1 MAKCEQITT
10 LRRDASSHER
20 RAATSRPL
28 AWSRSRRPS
37 SPRSGCQCV
46 SKSGAEGS
54 RTHDHS
60 LGASQ
65 RIGAGRSTA
74 TAQPPGLVDDP
85 LDGDRGIDDGRP
97 RSLSAT
103 HRVRGRIRTVLSVAW
118 PFRVRRVAARLAAAR
133 RAKACRFFKTESDS
147 RRRIS
152 SSTDRPCARARVRR
166 ALATRSSRLRTLNS
180 AMLGRCHLTPP
191 GVNGRAAAT
200 SVGSRRACARPTP
213 TSASA
218 FPPAR
223 TLGDTCRPARWR
235 PRAARTSPRSRRSP
249 RSALQ
254 QGLSL
259 TANYTGE

>member
-1 MAKCEQITT
+1 MVEIEKAVFPAIGVPVREQ
-10 LRRDASSHER
+10 E
-20 RAATSRPL
+20 
-28 AWSRSRRPS
+28 WSRGESNPRPQPGREPENRSREERGRRP
-37 SPRSGCQCV
+37 
-46 SKSGAEGS
+46 A
-54 RTHDHS
+54 
-60 LGASQ
+60 
-65 RIGAGRSTA
+65 
-74 TAQPPGLVDDP
+74 PGLVDDP

-97 RSLSAT
+97 RPLSAT

-223 TLGDTCRPARWR
+223 TLGDTCRPAMWR

-259 TANYTGE
+259 TANYTGNRSTT